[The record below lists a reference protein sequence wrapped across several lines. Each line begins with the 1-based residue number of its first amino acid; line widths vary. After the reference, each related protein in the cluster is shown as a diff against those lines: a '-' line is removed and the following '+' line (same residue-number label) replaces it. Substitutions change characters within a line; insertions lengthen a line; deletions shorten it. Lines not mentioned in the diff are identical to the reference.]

1 MEKVVNCEVITPEGL
16 VYSGEVNMVVVPGE
30 VGEIGILPLHAPL
43 VALLTVGV
51 LRVKIGDKWEY
62 VAVHGG
68 YVEVKEDKV
77 IVLADAAE
85 IASKID
91 VERARAAKERAEKM
105 MKEAREGEE
114 NFFEAQDDLKRALT
128 RLRVAG
134 RAG

>member
-1 MEKVVNCEVITPEGL
+1 MEKVVGCEVITPEGL